1 MLENFPAYLLPQT
14 GKFDSIFEELCEYK
28 FKKRSVYSARVIR
41 FALLLQY
48 TSIQSYRIFQKD
60 IPLPSMPLL
69 RKICSGAIDAVKC
82 AQTLKNKWKISEDVC
97 LLFNGMYLQK
107 CEEYFGGDLIGCGED
122 GNVYKGLVCLMIIA
136 LKESVPYVIK
146 SLPQA
151 KISAD
156 WLKNEVSECLDVL
169 IKCSF
174 NTRAIICDNYW
185 SKVSAFK
192 KLLECS
198 NQDHDSIFMLHE
210 SRKLYL
216 SFDTVYLI
224 KNVRNNLLNHKRFL
238 FPSFTFNGFKDSI
251 KVTSGMDFKL
261 ISIYKNTT
269 VPCMH
274 HWLKICLRKA
284 MNLF

>member
-69 RKICSGAIDAVKC
+69 RKICSGAMDAVKC
-82 AQTLKNKWKISEDVC
+82 GQTLKNKWKISEDVC

-174 NTRAIICDNYW
+174 NTRAIICDNY
-185 SKVSAFK
+185 
-192 KLLECS
+192 
-198 NQDHDSIFMLHE
+198 
-210 SRKLYL
+210 
-216 SFDTVYLI
+216 
-224 KNVRNNLLNHKRFL
+224 
-238 FPSFTFNGFKDSI
+238 
-251 KVTSGMDFKL
+251 
-261 ISIYKNTT
+261 
-269 VPCMH
+269 
-274 HWLKICLRKA
+274 
-284 MNLF
+284 